1 MLTVI
6 ALGGNALLQ
15 RGEKGTLKEQIH
27 NAEKAMRS
35 VANLVSQGEQIV
47 ITHGNGPQVGA
58 ILLQQ
63 QWPDTPA
70 MPLNVCG
77 AESQGLIGYI
87 LQKTLLNYGVESAT
101 VVTQVLVDQ
110 NDPAFQNPSKPVGPF
125 YDSPQPGMIDDA
137 GRGYRR
143 VVPSPKPKRIMEIG
157 AIKEMVDKSVVIA
170 CGGGGIPIVKHG
182 EKYDGIEAVIDK
194 DCCAELLARELGA
207 DRLAIMTDVDY
218 VYTNYG
224 KPDQRC
230 IKEMTTSQALGWM
243 DHFARGSM
251 RPKVE
256 SCVAFAEAGGEAVIC
271 SLGQLEPALAGKA
284 GTRIYK
290 G

>member
-15 RGEKGTLKEQIH
+15 PGEKGTLKEQIH
-27 NAEKAMRS
+27 NAEKAMKP
-35 VANLVSQGEQIV
+35 VAKLVAGGEKV
-47 ITHGNGPQVGA
+47 VLTHGNGPQVGI

-63 QWPDTPA
+63 QWPETPA

-87 LQKTLLNYGVESAT
+87 LQKTLLNYGIEAAT

-110 NDPAFQNPSKPVGPF
+110 GDPAFTHPSKPVGPF
-125 YDSPQPGMIDDA
+125 YDSPQPGMVEDS
-137 GRGYRR
+137 GRGYRK
-143 VVPSPKPKRIMEIG
+143 VVPSPMPKQILEIN
-157 AIKEMVDKSVVIA
+157 AIKAMCEKAVAIT
-170 CGGGGIPIVKHG
+170 CGGGGIPVVKNG
-182 EKYDGIEAVIDK
+182 DTYDGVEAVIDK
-194 DCCAELLARELGA
+194 DRCADLLARDLGA
-207 DRLAIMTDVDY
+207 DRLVILTDVEG
-218 VYTNYG
+218 VYKSFG
-224 KPDQRC
+224 SDGQELLR
-230 IKEMTTSQALGWM
+230 ELTTTDARALLPSL
-243 DHFARGSM
+243 AEGSM

-256 SCVAFAEAGGEAVIC
+256 ACISFAEAGGKAFVC
-271 SLGQLEPALAGKA
+271 ALDQLGPALAGKA

>member
-27 NAEKAMRS
+27 NAEKAMLS
-35 VANLVSQGEQIV
+35 VANLVRQGEKVV

-87 LQKTLLNYGVESAT
+87 LQKTLLNYGVDSAT
-101 VVTQVLVDQ
+101 IVTQVLVDQ
-110 NDPAFQNPSKPVGPF
+110 SDPAFQNPSKPVGPF
-125 YDSPQPGMIDDA
+125 YDHPQPGMIDDA
-137 GRGYRR
+137 GRGFRK
-143 VVPSPKPKRIMEIG
+143 VVPSPKPIKIMELD
-157 AIKEMVDKSVVIA
+157 AIRAIAEKSVVIA
-170 CGGGGIPIVKHG
+170 CGGGGIPIVKT
-182 EKYDGIEAVIDK
+182 ERYDGIEAVIDK
-194 DCCAELLARELGA
+194 DRCAKLLAKQLKA
-207 DRLAIMTDVDY
+207 DRLVILTDVDN
-218 VYTNYG
+218 VYLDFG
-224 KPDQRC
+224 KPTQRR
-230 IKEMTTSQALGWM
+230 IKEMTVAQAMEWM
-243 DHFARGSM
+243 PHFARGSM
-251 RPKVE
+251 KPKVE
-256 SCVAFAEAGGEAVIC
+256 ACVSFAKQGGEAIIC
-271 SLGQLEPALAGKA
+271 SLNQLEPALAGNA

-290 G
+290 K